1 MTFFCV
7 GNIVGTE
14 IFQPKDA
21 PAYIPGKT
29 AIIVLLT
36 MQIGV
41 AYLLRH
47 INVKLNIKR
56 RAQIEEIK
64 RENGWTDD
72 DVKKEKDRRAFADM
86 TDKQ

>member
-1 MTFFCV
+1 MTIFCV
-7 GNIVGTE
+7 GNIIGTE

-36 MQIGV
+36 MEIGV

-47 INVKLNIKR
+47 INVRLNIKR
-56 RAQIEEIK
+56 RAKIEEIK
-64 RENGWTDD
+64 REKGWTDD
-72 DVKKEKDRRAFADM
+72 DVRKEKDRRAFADM